1 MFCAPAEG
9 WAWASTPRAT
19 PTPSPIPTREKT
31 GQERGRDASIMC
43 REIEA
48 KYGLP
53 SKGKGKEKEK
63 EKRGLFA
70 WASRPGL
77 YVVINVHSPTTQFLL
92 DLQRTQ
98 QLQQL

>member
-1 MFCAPAEG
+1 MFRAPAEG

-19 PTPSPIPTREKT
+19 PTPTPIPTREKT
-31 GQERGRDASIMC
+31 DQKRGRDARILC

-53 SKGKGKEKEK
+53 SKGKEKEK
-63 EKRGLFA
+63 EKDKRGLSA

-77 YVVINVHSPTTQFLL
+77 CVS
-92 DLQRTQ
+92 
-98 QLQQL
+98 

>member
-1 MFCAPAEG
+1 MGEH
-9 WAWASTPRAT
+9 SE
-19 PTPSPIPTREKT
+19 SDSESESDSDTREDWPGK
-31 GQERGRDASIMC
+31 RRDASIMC

-53 SKGKGKEKEK
+53 LKGKGKEKEK
-63 EKRGLFA
+63 EKRGLSA

-77 YVVINVHSPTTQFLL
+77 YVVIKSMVANHVHLPTTQFLL
-92 DLQRTQ
+92 DLQQTQ